1 MICRCTESARLAV
14 HERASTQTRRLDRRT
29 GGSLLRSI
37 QFGVGIG
44 LLLAVPTPPSL
55 TAQAP
60 LKDGHAAGAA
70 TTSVSVL
77 HTGHFSPIVADLDRT
92 AAFYRDVLGLEI
104 ATEPASTWDAE
115 PWLRRLH
122 GTPDAAI
129 RFATAKIPG
138 VSWGVEM
145 VEFKDPHRHAARPR
159 VQDPGACT
167 VALAVRD
174 LDVVFARLKRAGT
187 PIISAGGVPVDFG
200 GGGTRY
206 RAVIARDPDGHFVE
220 VFQPTPLP
228 ATKAPASSN
237 VIGGGVRIVV
247 ESLDRSLALYR
258 DQLGWPFDKATPSDS
273 KGFQDLT
280 GLSSAKSRHS
290 VATAPDGA
298 LYELVEFQGVNRTPL
313 RTGVQDPG
321 STRFQLI
328 VSDLDAALARFREAG
343 GSVVSA
349 GGRPVVECGVP
360 YAFVRD
366 LNGIFFVVWKAAR

>member
-1 MICRCTESARLAV
+1 ML
-14 HERASTQTRRLDRRT
+14 RA
-29 GGSLLRSI
+29 I

-44 LLLAVPTPPSL
+44 LCLAVATPLSL

-60 LKDGHAAGAA
+60 ARNTHTAA
-70 TTSVSVL
+70 TASVSVL

-92 AAFYRDVLGLEI
+92 MAFYRDVLELEI
-104 ATEPASTWDAE
+104 ATEPPPTWDAE
-115 PWLRRLH
+115 PWLRGLH

-138 VSWGVEM
+138 VNWGIEM
-145 VEFKDPHRHAARPR
+145 VEFKDSHRWPAQPR

-174 LDVVFARLKRAGT
+174 LDVVLARLKRAGA
-187 PIISAGGVPVDFG
+187 PVVSAGGAPVDDFG
-200 GGGTRY
+200 SGDTRY
-206 RAVIARDPDGHFVE
+206 RAVIVRDPDGHFVE
-220 VFQPTPLP
+220 IFKATPQPP
-228 ATKAPASSN
+228 TKAPASSN

-247 ESLDRSLALYR
+247 ESLDRTLALYR
-258 DQLGWPFDKATPSDS
+258 DQLGWPFGKATPSDS
-273 KGFQDLT
+273 KAFQDLT
-280 GLSSAKSRHS
+280 GLPAAKSRHS

-313 RTGVQDPG
+313 GTRVQDPG

-328 VSDLDAALARFREAG
+328 VSDLDAALARFKEAG

-349 GGRPVVECGVP
+349 GGRPVVESGMR
-360 YAFVRD
+360 YAVVRD
-366 LNGIFFVVWKAAR
+366 FNGLFIVVWKGQS

>member
-1 MICRCTESARLAV
+1 ML
-14 HERASTQTRRLDRRT
+14 RA
-29 GGSLLRSI
+29 I
-37 QFGVGIG
+37 QCGVGIG
-44 LLLAVPTPPSL
+44 LVLAVATPPSL

-60 LKDGHAAGAA
+60 ANDGHARAA

-92 AAFYRDVLGLEI
+92 TSFYRDVLGLEI

-115 PWLRRLH
+115 PWLRLLH

-138 VSWGVEM
+138 VNWGVEM
-145 VEFKDPHRHAARPR
+145 VEFKDPHRHPARPR

-174 LDVVFARLKRAGT
+174 LDAVFARLKRART
-187 PIISAGGVPVDFG
+187 PIVSAGGAPVDDFG
-200 GGGTRY
+200 SGGTRY
-206 RAVIARDPDGHFVE
+206 RAVIVRDPDGHFVE

-228 ATKAPASSN
+228 ATKAPATSN

-273 KGFQDLT
+273 KAFQDLT
-280 GLSSAKSRHS
+280 GLPSAKSRHS

-313 RTGVQDPG
+313 RTRVQDPG
-321 STRFQLI
+321 ATRFQLI
-328 VSDLDAALARFREAG
+328 VSDLDAALARFRAAG

-349 GGRPVVECGVP
+349 GGQPVVENGVP

-366 LNGIFFVVWKAAR
+366 LNGIFFVVWKGRI